1 MNWSEERVKR
11 GVGAERFLIAAERWE
26 RGMKEVAK
34 TFWRK
39 MRKRRVREEVADQ
52 RATMINWR
60 RKKLRRTRWDRKRG
74 KRGKLFSKRE
84 GQAIVKREGKGRLVT
99 VPPIVRPG
107 C

>member
-1 MNWSEERVKR
+1 MFNWSEERVKR

-52 RATMINWR
+52 RQ
-60 RKKLRRTRWDRKRG
+60 L
-74 KRGKLFSKRE
+74 
-84 GQAIVKREGKGRLVT
+84 
-99 VPPIVRPG
+99 
-107 C
+107 